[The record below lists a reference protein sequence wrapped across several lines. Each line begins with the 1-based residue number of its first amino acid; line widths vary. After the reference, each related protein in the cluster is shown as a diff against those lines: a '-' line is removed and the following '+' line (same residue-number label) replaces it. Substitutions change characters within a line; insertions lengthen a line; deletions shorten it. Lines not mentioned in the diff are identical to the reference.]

1 MTYERYVNQLNKDHE
16 GMVQVISLTF
26 LRRHDRCYMK
36 RVLNEIVDLRNSSN
50 RTHDGVSV
58 DQELLNEKIAF
69 NQILIEAMENYLNP
83 NSLTD

>member
-1 MTYERYVNQLNKDHE
+1 MTYERYVNQLSKDHE
-16 GMVQVISLTF
+16 EMVQTISSTV
-26 LRRHDRCYMK
+26 LRRYVRCYMK
-36 RVLNEIVDLRNSSN
+36 RVLNEIVDLRRSSN

-69 NQILIEAMENYLNP
+69 NQMLIEAMENYLNP

>member
-1 MTYERYVNQLNKDHE
+1 
-16 GMVQVISLTF
+16 
-26 LRRHDRCYMK
+26 MK
-36 RVLNEIVDLRNSSN
+36 RVLNEIVDLRRSSN

-69 NQILIEAMENYLNP
+69 NQMLIEAMENYLNP